1 MVWLESIKM
10 SKFLLAKILHYTVF
24 RNTDFNYLKYCNLRR
39 KTDACMKLARILWLF
54 LIYLSII
61 NQLLNG

>member
-1 MVWLESIKM
+1 MVWLESIKI
-10 SKFLLAKILHYTVF
+10 SKFLLVKILHYTVF
-24 RNTDFNYLKYCNLRR
+24 RNTDFNYLKYCNFRR
-39 KTDACMKLARILWLF
+39 KRDACMKLATILWLF